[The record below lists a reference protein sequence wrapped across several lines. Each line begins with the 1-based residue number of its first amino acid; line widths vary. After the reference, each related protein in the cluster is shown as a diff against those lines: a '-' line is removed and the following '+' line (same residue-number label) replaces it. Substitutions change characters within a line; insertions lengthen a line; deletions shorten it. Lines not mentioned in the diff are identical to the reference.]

1 METKILKVVYRMDG
15 KYDCELAVIGSNK
28 NLKICLTIED
38 IDLKPLND
46 SLQKFLTEHP
56 TVIEQ
61 ARTLEAI
68 DAEVKDTSYKD
79 EVGGVHDEGCGWN
92 PQGAFCGECGSTT
105 CKNCISQFEEPLKSP
120 EKVKCDYEQCSFPEC
135 HHVCGYNPDKDDP
148 KPKELCKECGGAC
161 GYDFGI
167 PVACKHCHGT
177 GYEPELEQSPEGCQ
191 AAVGS
196 KYCTCSTPEFEETH
210 PYGWLACTQCGKLKE

>member
-46 SLQKFLTEHP
+46 SLQKFLIDHP

-61 ARTLEAI
+61 ARTLEEI
-68 DAEVKDTSYKD
+68 NTEVKDTSYKD

-92 PQGAFCGECGSTT
+92 PQRAFCGECGSLT
-105 CKNCISQFEEPLKSP
+105 CKGCINQFEEPLHSP
-120 EKVKCDYEQCSFPEC
+120 EAQ
-135 HHVCGYNPDKDDP
+135 
-148 KPKELCKECGGAC
+148 
-161 GYDFGI
+161 
-167 PVACKHCHGT
+167 
-177 GYEPELEQSPEGCQ
+177 Q
-191 AAVGS
+191 AAVEAPS
-196 KYCTCSTPEFEETH
+196 KYCTCSTPQFEETH
-210 PYGWLACTQCGKLKE
+210 PYGYLACKVCGKLKR